1 MTSGMDRRRPEAG
14 QATVELMLVLPVIVT
29 LALLL
34 AQVGLVARDS
44 VMIHHAAREAARQAA
59 VEPTNQAARAAAAG
73 SSRLDPS
80 RMDVALSGGRSEGD
94 HITATVT
101 YSAPTNVPVVGPLL
115 PDVTLQAA
123 VTMRVE

>member
-1 MTSGMDRRRPEAG
+1 MTSGMDRRRSEAG

-44 VMIHHAAREAARQAA
+44 VMIHHAAREAARAAA
-59 VEPTNQAARAAAAG
+59 VVPTDETAQIAATG

-80 RMDVALSGGRSEGD
+80 RLEVALSGGRTKGD

-101 YSAPTNVPVVGPLL
+101 YSAPTDIPIVGRML
-115 PDVTLQAA
+115 PDVMLQAK

>member
-1 MTSGMDRRRPEAG
+1 MSAGMDRRRTEAG

-29 LALLL
+29 FGLLL
-34 AQVGLVARDS
+34 AQVGLVAVDS

-59 VEPTNQAARAAAAG
+59 VEPTDQAARAAAISAA
-73 SSRLDPS
+73 RLDAG
-80 RMDVALSGGRSEGD
+80 RMDVALSGGRSKGD

-101 YSAPTNVPVVGPLL
+101 YLASTDVPLVGRLL
-115 PDVTLQAA
+115 PDVTMRVR